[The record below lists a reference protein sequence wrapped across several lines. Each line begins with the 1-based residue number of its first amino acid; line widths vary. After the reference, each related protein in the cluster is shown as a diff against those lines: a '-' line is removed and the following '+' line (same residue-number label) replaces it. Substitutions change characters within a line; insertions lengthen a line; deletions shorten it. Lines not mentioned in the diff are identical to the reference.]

1 MDKLDKMISEA
12 LDDEDREILD
22 RIGREQGYFEQAF
35 SLFKGKGS
43 WANWWIM
50 FWQIVMFLGGIY
62 AAVQFFAAADAL
74 QAVRW
79 GLPATVL
86 ILAALVTKLSLMPA
100 LQANRVIHAL
110 KHLEMQV
117 ALLANKR

>member
-22 RIGREQGYFEQAF
+22 KIGREQGYIEQAF
-35 SLFKGKGS
+35 GLFRGKDGLLNGLIFI
-43 WANWWIM
+43 WHLI
-50 FWQIVMFLGGIY
+50 FFIGGMY
-62 AAVQFFAAADAL
+62 AALKFFTITDVLEAM
-74 QAVRW
+74 RW
-79 GLPATVL
+79 GLSAAVL
-86 ILAALVTKLSLMPA
+86 LLAALITKISIFPSM
-100 LQANRVIHAL
+100 QANRVLRAL